1 MDMNTMDRLLTKY
14 MLGEARL
21 TEIET
26 IDKWIAASK
35 QNLEYFTQFKLVW
48 EICELVKPES
58 QIDIEE
64 AWEKFKKMAKRGKG
78 PAAIINM
85 ILQIVKA
92 PALIN

>member
-1 MDMNTMDRLLTKY
+1 

-21 TEIET
+21 AEIEA
-26 IDKWIAASK
+26 IDKWVAASK
-35 QNLEYFTQFKLVW
+35 RNLRYFTQFKLVW

-58 QIDIEE
+58 HIDIEE

-85 ILQIVKA
+85 ICLIVKA
-92 PALIN
+92 PGLIN

>member
-1 MDMNTMDRLLTKY
+1 

-21 TEIET
+21 AEIEA
-26 IDKWIAASK
+26 IDKWVAASK
-35 QNLEYFTQFKLVW
+35 RNLRYFTQFKLVW

-58 QIDIEE
+58 YIDIEE

-85 ILQIVKA
+85 ICLIVKA
-92 PALIN
+92 PGLIN

>member
-1 MDMNTMDRLLTKY
+1 MDRLLTKY

-21 TEIET
+21 AEIET
-26 IDKWIAASK
+26 IDKWIAASR
-35 QNLEYFTQFKLVW
+35 QNLKYFTQFKLVW

-58 QIDIEE
+58 NIDIEE
-64 AWEKFKKMAKRGKG
+64 AWEKFKKMAKKGKG

-85 ILQIVKA
+85 ICQIVKA

>member
-1 MDMNTMDRLLTKY
+1 MDMNTMDRLLIKY

-21 TEIET
+21 AEIEA
-26 IDKWIAASK
+26 IDKWVAASK
-35 QNLEYFTQFKLVW
+35 RNLRYFTQFKLVW

-58 QIDIEE
+58 YIDIEE

-85 ILQIVKA
+85 ICLIVKA
-92 PALIN
+92 PGLIN